1 MCKCVCFSS
10 LHFCWLNVL
19 FLTDSST
26 WVRYGT
32 VRSPPSP
39 YQYTG
44 SPHIYAAPVDYGTP
58 HPGVHPGTPGAIYG
72 SLGPHVVHF
81 YNHGAQFS
89 RHQDGD
95 AIVLCSPILEE
106 FCTNRS
112 HKWELC
118 VSASIIT
125 HLLNFIFIVFDRTF
139 MVMSWSLVVTSM
151 VHDLFSRSSKL
162 LQVKRSR

>member
-10 LHFCWLNVL
+10 LHFRWLNVL

-32 VRSPPSP
+32 IRSPPSP

-44 SPHIYAAPVDYGTP
+44 SPHMYAVPVDYGTP
-58 HPGVHPGTPGAIYG
+58 YLGVHPGTPGAIYS
-72 SLGPHVVHF
+72 SLGPHMVHF

-89 RHQDGD
+89 CHQ
-95 AIVLCSPILEE
+95 E
-106 FCTNRS
+106 FHTNWS

-125 HLLNFIFIVFDRTF
+125 HSLNFIFILFDRTF
-139 MVMSWSLVVTSM
+139 MVMSWSLAVTSM
-151 VHDLFSRSSKL
+151 VHDLFSRRSKL